1 MRSWS
6 ERSGDPLV
14 RGRATRAGRAAE
26 KARRLSAGGGIL
38 KVMTTLKAK
47 LKDDL
52 TAAIKARDELRSA
65 TLRLTLTA
73 LQKEEVA
80 GTEARE
86 LSDGEVE
93 KIVARE
99 AKKRREAAEAFDKG
113 GRAEQAE
120 RERAEGEVLA
130 EYLPKPLTDDELESL
145 VAAAVAEATGAG
157 AEGPKAM
164 GAVMKIV
171 NPKVAGRADGGR
183 VAAMVKKLLA
193 G

>member
-1 MRSWS
+1 
-6 ERSGDPLV
+6 
-14 RGRATRAGRAAE
+14 
-26 KARRLSAGGGIL
+26 
-38 KVMTTLKAK
+38 MTTLKAK

-52 TAAIKARDELRSA
+52 TTAIKARDELRSS

-73 LQKEEVA
+73 IQKEEVA

-86 LSDGEVE
+86 LSDAEVE
-93 KIVARE
+93 KIIARE

-113 GRAEQAE
+113 GRGGQAE

-130 EYLPKPLTDDELESL
+130 DYLPKPLTDEELAAL
-145 VAAAVAEATGAG
+145 VAEAVAEAKAGG
-157 AEGPKAM
+157 AEGPRAM

-171 NPKVAGRADGGR
+171 NPKIAGRADGGR
-183 VAAMVKKLLA
+183 VAAAVKKQLA